1 MRAESR
7 TLKRIFEQSV
17 RYCVPLFQRP
27 YVWSQA
33 ENWAP
38 LWEDVRRLAEQRLA
52 DDGQQRTHF
61 IGAIVL
67 EQLAG
72 STGSIETRQII
83 DGQQRLTSL
92 QVILTVLKDIC
103 RRSGMATFERRF
115 EKFSRNEEAFIDQPH
130 HAFKVWPTNPDRV
143 AFQLTLE
150 AGEPE
155 KLRQRVEDS
164 QTEGMLVNE
173 QIPKAYLY
181 FYRTIQEWLNGLKTE
196 SNNEQLMDSL
206 WLVLSSQLRLV
217 TIDLEL
223 EDDAQVIF
231 ETLNSRGA
239 PLLPGDLVKN
249 YLFRRGQAD
258 GLPVEKL
265 YEEYWRPFDK
275 EWWRE
280 EMRQGRLKR
289 PRLDI
294 FLQHYLSLKTR
305 DDVLVTHIFETYKLF
320 AEETS
325 LSAEVLIQ
333 ELCGFGKVFQRL
345 VSPHPRPR
353 IDLFLK
359 RLVLI
364 DTATVY
370 PFLLGAFRQH
380 DNGDGHPVLEAI
392 VSHLESFLVRRMV
405 CQITAK
411 NYNRFF
417 LEMMS
422 YCEANGGINEDSV
435 VAYLHRS
442 NAETA
447 RWPSDEEFR
456 AALIGNPLYTQLT
469 RPKLRMILRAID
481 AALQNQKS
489 EDILLGDELTI
500 EHLLPQS
507 WKEHWPLQEMDE
519 AKQARLALTRDVLKH
534 SLGNLTLLTQKLN
547 SSVSKGPWVQKRPEI
562 LKHAKL
568 NMNRAFHEMPLWDE
582 AGIRARSEELAE
594 LAVRIWPRPPRPAG
608 VPEEPVSVVQPE
620 SVISGSL
627 QQFQDGLQLDAHS
640 QFQQWRREHP
650 DSYFL
655 TAKTQSSYV
664 LHHVSCRHV
673 GNDTWE
679 SADYHGESLTKQLKV
694 CSTDL
699 KRLEEWAIAQG
710 VAVRSCKD
718 CLVQTRP
725 VPEEE
730 GIGESV
736 SAYLAYWKPEQ
747 VDWEN
752 PASHRLDHA
761 ASQQFYKV
769 CPGDRVYLLTSKE
782 GVMYLLGRILVGR
795 LTDQQEAARLLNQEP
810 DELWEADYHILAQPN
825 TAMPLNPIECEKA
838 LREVFVISAGDPER
852 IKEPITGQR
861 FQSMR
866 EINADSADLLD
877 DLIAE
882 HSI

>member
-92 QVILTVLKDIC
+92 QIILTVLKDIC

-155 KLRQRVEDS
+155 KLRQRVEES
-164 QTEGMLVNE
+164 QGEGLLVNE

-181 FYRTIQEWLNGLKTE
+181 FYKTIHEWVSGLKAE
-196 SNNEQLMDSL
+196 ASSEQLMDSL

-217 TIDLEL
+217 AIDLEP

-249 YLFRRGQAD
+249 YLFRRAQAD

-265 YEEYWRPFDK
+265 YDEYWRAFDK

-305 DDVLVTHIFETYKLF
+305 DDVLVTHIFETYKIF

-325 LSAEVLIQ
+325 LSAEALIQ
-333 ELCGFGKVFQRL
+333 ELSGFGKVFQRL

-353 IDLFLK
+353 TDLFLK
-359 RLVLI
+359 RLVAI

-370 PFLLGAFRQH
+370 PFLLGAFRLH
-380 DNGDGHPVLEAI
+380 DNTDGHAALEGI
-392 VSHLESFLVRRMV
+392 VSHLESFLVRRMA
-405 CQITAK
+405 CQLTTK

-422 YCEANGGINEDSV
+422 YCEANGGINEDVV

-442 NAETA
+442 DAETA
-447 RWPSDEEFR
+447 RWPGDNEFR
-456 AALIGNPLYTQLT
+456 AALISNPLYTQLT

-481 AALQNQKS
+481 AALQNEKS
-489 EDILLGDELTI
+489 ENILLGDELTI

-507 WKEHWPLQEMDE
+507 WREHWPIEEADE

-547 SSVSKGPWVQKRPEI
+547 SSVSQGPWTQKRPAI
-562 LKHAKL
+562 LMHAKL
-568 NMNRAFHEMPLWDE
+568 NMNRAFHVVPLWDE
-582 AGIRARSEELAE
+582 AGIRARSEELANLSLE
-594 LAVRIWPRPPRPAG
+594 IWPKPQGPPRTSDNAELIEQSKSIPIDG
-608 VPEEPVSVVQPE
+608 EM
-620 SVISGSL
+620 
-627 QQFQDGLQLDAHS
+627 QQFHNELQPDAHT
-640 QFQQWRREHP
+640 QFQRWRREHP
-650 DSYFL
+650 DGYFL
-655 TAKTQSSYV
+655 TAKTQSSYI

-679 SADYHGESLTKQLKV
+679 PEDAHGESLTAQTKV
-694 CSTDL
+694 CSTDD
-699 KRLEEWAIAQG
+699 KQIEEWAVAQG
-710 VAVRSCKD
+710 ASVKDCKD
-718 CLVQTRP
+718 CIIYNERP
-725 VPEEE
+725 ADAERQGKAVN
-730 GIGESV
+730 S
-736 SAYLAYWKPEQ
+736 YLAYWKPEQ

-752 PASHRLDHA
+752 PSNQKLDHA
-761 ASQQFYKV
+761 ASQQYHKISHD
-769 CPGDRVYLLTSKE
+769 DRVYLLTSKDKK
-782 GVMYLLGRILVGR
+782 VYLLGRILVEDV
-795 LTDQQEAARLLNQEP
+795 TNQQEAALRLGRAP
-810 DELWEADYHILAQPN
+810 VDLWDADYHIVARPDSV
-825 TAMPLNPIECEKA
+825 MPVQAIECEEA
-838 LREVFVISAGDPER
+838 LRQIYVLSAGQIER

-861 FQSMR
+861 FQSIRQSRRNRQLFSM
-866 EINADSADLLD
+866 I
-877 DLIAE
+877 
-882 HSI
+882 